1 MLKKITLLGAAA
13 ASAFAMHSAEINI
26 NDKDLELGGKID
38 MGQFNHTVD
47 PDTVFLGA
55 RFLSADEDHSDN
67 ENVSL
72 DPYYEVNF
80 LMQNRISNTDLT
92 LGLGVKLNYF
102 TQDFSQNK
110 LDFAS
115 IPLGIE
121 AKYRL
126 PLGNTVPVSLGGAL
140 YYAPE
145 VLSMMDGEDYFEYRF
160 TLDVE
165 VIKNANVTLGYR
177 NLEMGFEGAG
187 DAFTYNKSA
196 YVGFKF
202 RF

>member
-1 MLKKITLLGAAA
+1 MLKKLALLGAAA

-55 RFLSADEDHSDN
+55 RFLNADGEHADP
-67 ENVSL
+67 EVPSL
-72 DPYYEVNF
+72 DPYYELNF
-80 LMQNRISNTDLT
+80 LVQNKINNSNLT

-102 TQDFSQNK
+102 TQDDV
-110 LDFAS
+110 DFGS
-115 IPLGIE
+115 IPLGVE
-121 AKYRL
+121 AKYKL
-126 PLGNTVPVSLGGAL
+126 PFGNTVPMYLGGAL

-145 VLSMMDGEDYFEYRF
+145 VLSMMDGEDYFEYRI
-160 TLDVE
+160 TLDIE
-165 VIKNANVTLGYR
+165 VIKNANIALGYR
-177 NLEMGFEGAG
+177 NLEMGFEGG
-187 DAFTYNKSA
+187 SDAFTYNKSA